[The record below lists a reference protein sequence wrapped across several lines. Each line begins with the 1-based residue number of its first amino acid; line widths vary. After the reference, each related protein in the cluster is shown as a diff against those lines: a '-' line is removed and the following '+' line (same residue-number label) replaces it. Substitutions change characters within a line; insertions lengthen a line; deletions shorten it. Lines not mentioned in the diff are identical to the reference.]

1 MFTNLN
7 RRFTAFSRTITLALQ
22 FAALI
27 TSAIVS
33 TVAVLSTAHAQ
44 TPEKNKQASEMENAV
59 AAAKSVSV
67 RGPAEVSLRDQA
79 KLSVPAGYVFIPE
92 TQAQTLLRAMG
103 NSKNPSVMGVIFP
116 KEESNEEWMVVASY
130 TPSGYVKDDD
140 AKDWKADELLTS
152 LKEGTEQSNKDR
164 RARGFAEMDIVGWIE
179 KPTYNAS
186 AHQLVWSIASRDKG
200 AAASAEQG
208 VNYNTYALGR
218 EGYISMN
225 LVTSASTIEKEKSVA
240 KNVLG
245 ALNFKDGKRY
255 ADFNSSTDHVAEYG
269 LAALVAGVAAK
280 KLGLFAVIGAFLLKF
295 AKLFILLGAGA
306 LAVVA
311 KWFGRK
317 KDV

>member
-1 MFTNLN
+1 MTNNNTQIFIPLS
-7 RRFTAFSRTITLALQ
+7 RFIALAGLLL
-22 FAALI
+22 A
-27 TSAIVS
+27 SAS
-33 TVAVLSTAHAQ
+33 LSAQ
-44 TPEKNKQASEMENAV
+44 APEKSKKTTEMESAV
-59 AAAKSVSV
+59 AAAKAVAV
-67 RGPAEVSLRDQA
+67 TGPAEVSLREQA
-79 KLSVPAGYVFIPE
+79 KLNVPAGYSYIPE

-103 NSKNPSVMGVIFP
+103 NSMDKSVMGVLFP
-116 KEESNEEWMVVASY
+116 KEDSSEEWMVVASY
-130 TPSGYVKDDD
+130 TPAGYVKDDD

-152 LKEGTEQSNKDR
+152 IKEGTEAGNKDR

-179 KPTYNAS
+179 KPTYNAT

-200 AAASAEQG
+200 APANAEQG

-218 EGYISMN
+218 EGYITMN
-225 LVTSASTIEKEKSVA
+225 LVTSAATIEKEKAVA
-240 KNVLG
+240 KNVLA

-280 KLGLFAVIGAFLLKF
+280 KLGLFAVIGAFILKF
-295 AKLFILLGAGA
+295 AKVFLLFGAGA
-306 LAVVA
+306 IALVA